1 MSLQTEVTRLQGI
14 KGDIQTALVNK
25 GVSGAGSHTMSQFAT
40 DIAGISTGTDVS
52 DTTATA
58 SDVLSGKAFYLAN
71 GTKANG
77 TIGTGALSTP
87 TVNSS
92 GLVTASVGTTGYM
105 TSGTSST
112 LQLSTQ
118 SAKTVTPSTSSQ
130 TAVASGR
137 YTTGAVTVSAMPSGA
152 LSTPTVNSTG
162 LVTASVGT
170 SGYLASGTSST
181 LQIPLLDGIS
191 LGGRVGSMV
200 SSSAWGGKYTGTIY
214 GAMVDIYEMSGTDF
228 ANNIYTASVGGQ
240 TRQCFTTPFHAKNQ
254 VIGFYFR
261 GYVGGTTY
269 GVSHGSFFCMPTTS
283 IYMTQ
288 FTMYLLGSHTSNTS
302 ILFNK
307 GGSGQQVTNKKAW
320 YCGSST
326 SNFYFDTD
334 LAEYSTMY
342 ILYVNEDGEY

>member
-170 SGYLASGTSST
+170 SGYLASGTSKTTQLST
-181 LQIPLLDGIS
+181 VASQTITPSSSSFVVAVAKNKYTTGIVYVEPATVV
-191 LGGRVGSMV
+191 LGGEL
-200 SSSAWGGKYTGTIY
+200 SASRASIVYQDSTRYLKVTYPSITATSTVYNLNCSFLYTLSAYSET
-214 GAMVDIYEMSGTDF
+214 F
-228 ANNIYTASVGGQ
+228 
-240 TRQCFTTPFHAKNQ
+240 
-254 VIGFYFR
+254 
-261 GYVGGTTY
+261 
-269 GVSHGSFFCMPTTS
+269 HGS
-283 IYMTQ
+283 
-288 FTMYLLGSHTSNTS
+288 L
-302 ILFNK
+302 
-307 GGSGQQVTNKKAW
+307 SGM
-320 YCGSST
+320 
-326 SNFYFDTD
+326 FDMD
-334 LAEYSTMY
+334 Y
-342 ILYVNEDGEY
+342 DGEYYIFACCNDYNAMQHYSSGAITRAYLFNGYILIDLVPIIGGVQVNTGMTITRVDYFRLLFSNS